1 MVVTIYAHDLGYI
14 SSMLECSIR
23 SFTRSYY
30 CINTDSFIATFT
42 TATFT
47 ANSLDYYRVLFA
59 TLTVN
64 SLEFSLRNF
73 T

>member
-14 SSMLECSIR
+14 SSIFECSIR
-23 SFTRSYY
+23 SFTWSYY
-30 CINTDSFIATFT
+30 WINIDSFI
-42 TATFT
+42 ATFT